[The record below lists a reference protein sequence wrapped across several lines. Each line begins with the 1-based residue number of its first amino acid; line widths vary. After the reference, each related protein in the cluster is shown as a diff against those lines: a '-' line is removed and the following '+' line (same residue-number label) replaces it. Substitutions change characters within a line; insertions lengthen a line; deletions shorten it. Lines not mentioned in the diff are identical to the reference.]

1 MMMLM
6 MLMMMMMMMMMM
18 MHFKVGFVYCRLD
31 PQTIFWMKKT
41 RPSHMISMDDEQT
54 SGEVGHTSA
63 TSTYPAGSLE
73 KV

>member
-1 MMMLM
+1 
-6 MLMMMMMMMMMM
+6 MMMMMMM
-18 MHFKVGFVYCRLD
+18 MHLKVAGFVYCRLD
-31 PQTIFWMKKT
+31 PQTIFLMTKP